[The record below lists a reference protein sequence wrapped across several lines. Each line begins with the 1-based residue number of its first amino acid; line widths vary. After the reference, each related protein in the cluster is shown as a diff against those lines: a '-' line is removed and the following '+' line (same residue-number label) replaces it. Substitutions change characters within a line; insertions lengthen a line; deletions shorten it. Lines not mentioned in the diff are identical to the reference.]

1 MLPQYWIDFLNSNN
15 LRGKDCRFGENVD
28 ESGIGAA
35 LFIFTEEQA
44 IDEAVN
50 FYPGIVVAPDGYVPV
65 AGCLKGSGDP
75 YFIKAS
81 DGATGRLY
89 RVYHDAVSAKEYDS
103 EDAIAVVLQNYE
115 LLLDHVES

>member
-89 RVYHDAVSAKEYDS
+89 RVYHDTVSAKEYDS

>member
-1 MLPQYWIDFLNSNN
+1 MLPQYWIDFLNSND

-50 FYPGIVVAPDGYVPV
+50 FYPGIAVAPAGYIPV

-81 DGATGRLY
+81 DGAAGRLY
-89 RVYHDAVSAKEYDS
+89 RVYHDAVSEEEYESKE
-103 EDAIAVVLQNYE
+103 AIAVVLQNYE
-115 LLLDHVES
+115 RLLDHVES